1 MASSLR
7 ATAAGLTCVD
17 QARRRKGWTKTWT
30 SAWWE
35 SAYTSQATLRR
46 FWRGLAIQREP
57 FIAICAAVGVEWET
71 IADLGQENPLNEF
84 LSHLPIAQPD
94 SRETAYPDDDPILSN
109 ASPLPELPEGP
120 VALTSSFYI
129 ERPPTELRC
138 YQTIVKPGALIRIK
152 APRQMGKTSLVERI
166 LHYTAQHQYCT
177 VRLNLLQAEPAIL
190 SDLNQFL
197 RWFCACLSQKL
208 RLNNALE
215 TYWETDRG
223 SIVNCTTYIQ
233 EHLLESLDTPLVI
246 ALDEVDRLFLYP
258 AIAQSFFPMLRSWY
272 EEAKTIEVWEKLR
285 LIVVHSTEN
294 YGELD
299 INQSPFNVGL
309 AIELTEFTPEQLQDL
324 VVRHPVN
331 LTAFQQTQLM
341 ELLGGHP
348 YLIRLALYH
357 LACQDLTLDQLLQ
370 EASTPVGIYEDHLRR
385 HWKTLSDSRS
395 LATAFSTIISAT
407 EPVRIGLIP
416 LYQLYSMGLI
426 QRHGDS
432 AIPRCSLYQQY
443 FREQLNIVISP
454 TSLTSG
460 F

>member
-7 ATAAGLTCVD
+7 ATAAGLACVD

-30 SAWWE
+30 SVWWE

-57 FIAICAAVGVEWET
+57 FIAICEAVGVNWET
-71 IADLGQENPLNEF
+71 IADLNTEAPLHES
-84 LSHLPIAQPD
+84 LSDPPIAQPD
-94 SRETAYPDDDPILSN
+94 IRETAYSDEDPILSA
-109 ASPLPELPEGP
+109 ASTLPELPEGP
-120 VALTSSFYI
+120 VVLTSPFYI
-129 ERPPTELRC
+129 ERPPAEQRC
-138 YQTIVKPGALIRIK
+138 YQTIIKPGALIRIK

-166 LHYTAQHQYCT
+166 LHHATQQQYRT

-215 TYWETDRG
+215 AYWDCDRG

-233 EHLLESLDTPLVI
+233 EHLLESLDNPLVI
-246 ALDEVDRLFLYP
+246 ALDEVDRLFPYP
-258 AIAQSFFPMLRSWY
+258 VIAQSFFPMLRSWY
-272 EEAKTIEVWEKLR
+272 EEAKIMEVWEKLR

-309 AIELTEFTPEQLQDL
+309 AIELIEFSSEQIQDL
-324 VVRHPVN
+324 VARHPVS
-331 LTAFQQTQLM
+331 LTASQQAQLM
-341 ELLGGHP
+341 DLLGGHP

-370 EASTPVGIYEDHLRR
+370 EAATPVGIYEDHLRR
-385 HWKTLSDSRS
+385 HWKTLSDSSS

-407 EPVRIGLIP
+407 EPVRISLIP

-426 QRHGDS
+426 RRHGDG
-432 AIPRCSLYQQY
+432 AIPRCSLYKEY
-443 FREQLNIVISP
+443 FREQLNTTILPS
-454 TSLTSG
+454 SLASG

>member
-1 MASSLR
+1 MARSLR
-7 ATAAGLTCVD
+7 ATAAGLAYID

-57 FIAICAAVGVEWET
+57 FILICEAVGVEWET
-71 IADLGQENPLNEF
+71 IADLEQDNPLNES
-84 LSHLPIAQPD
+84 LSDLPIAQPD
-94 SRETAYPDDDPILSN
+94 ICETVYPDDDSRFSA
-109 ASPLPELPEGP
+109 ASPLPELPEGS
-120 VALTSSFYI
+120 VALTSPFYI

-166 LHYTAQHQYCT
+166 LHYATQQQYRT
-177 VRLNLLQAEPAIL
+177 VRLNILQAEPSIL
-190 SDLNQFL
+190 CDLNQFL

-215 TYWETDRG
+215 VYWDCDRG

-233 EHLLESLDTPLVI
+233 EHLLEALNTPLVI
-246 ALDEVDRLFLYP
+246 ALDEVDRLFPYP

-272 EEAKTIEVWEKLR
+272 EEAKTMEVWEKLR

-299 INQSPFNVGL
+299 INQSPFNIGL
-309 AIELTEFTPEQLQDL
+309 AIELTEFTGEQVQDL
-324 VVRHPVN
+324 VARHPVS
-331 LTAFQQTQLM
+331 LTASQQIQLM
-341 ELLGGHP
+341 DLLGGHP

-370 EASTPVGIYEDHLRR
+370 EAPTPVGIYEDHLRR
-385 HWKTLSDSRS
+385 HWKTLSDSS
-395 LATAFSTIISAT
+395 NLATAFSTIISAT
-407 EPVRIGLIP
+407 KPVRIGLIP

-426 QRHGDS
+426 QRKGDS

-443 FREQLNIVISP
+443 FREQLNTAIPP
-454 TSLTSG
+454 TSLASG

>member
-7 ATAAGLTCVD
+7 ATAAGLACID
-17 QARRRKGWTKTWT
+17 QARQRKGWTKTWT
-30 SAWWE
+30 AAWWE

-46 FWRGLAIQREP
+46 FWRGLAIQRET
-57 FIAICAAVGVEWET
+57 FIAICEAVGVNWET
-71 IADLGQENPLNEF
+71 IADLDTEAPSDEILTDP
-84 LSHLPIAQPD
+84 PIAQPD
-94 SRETAYPDDDPILSN
+94 IRETSYPNDDSTLSN

-129 ERPPTELRC
+129 ERPPTEQRC
-138 YQTIVKPGALIRIK
+138 YQIIVKPGALIRIK

-166 LHYTAQHQYCT
+166 LHHATQHQYRT
-177 VRLNLLQAEPAIL
+177 VRLNLLQAEPATLI
-190 SDLNQFL
+190 DLNQFL
-197 RWFCACLSQKL
+197 RWFCACLTQKL

-215 TYWETDRG
+215 HYWESDRG
-223 SIVNCTTYIQ
+223 SIVNCTTYLQ

-246 ALDEVDRLFLYP
+246 ALDEVDRLFPFP
-258 AIAQSFFPMLRSWY
+258 AIAQSFFPMLRSWF
-272 EEAKTIEVWEKLR
+272 EEAKIMEVWEKLR

-309 AIELTEFTPEQLQDL
+309 AIELMEFTAEQVQNL
-324 VVRHPVN
+324 VVCYSLN
-331 LTAFQQTQLM
+331 LTASQQTQLIN
-341 ELLGGHP
+341 LLGGHP

-370 EASTPVGIYEDHLRR
+370 EATTPIGIYEDHLRR
-385 HWKTLSDSRS
+385 HWKTLSDSNG
-395 LATAFSTIISAT
+395 LATALSTIVSAT

-416 LYQLYSMGLI
+416 LYQLHSMGLI
-426 QRHGDS
+426 QRQGEG
-432 AIPRCSLYQQY
+432 AIPRCSLYQTY
-443 FREQLNIVISP
+443 FREQLNSIIS
-454 TSLTSG
+454 SSRASG

>member
-7 ATAAGLTCVD
+7 ATAAGLACID
-17 QARRRKGWTKTWT
+17 QARQRKGWTKTWT
-30 SAWWE
+30 AAWWE

-46 FWRGLAIQREP
+46 FWRGLAIQRET
-57 FIAICAAVGVEWET
+57 FIAICEAVGVNWET
-71 IADLGQENPLNEF
+71 IADLDTEAPSDEILTDP
-84 LSHLPIAQPD
+84 PIAQPD
-94 SRETAYPDDDPILSN
+94 IRETSYPNDDSTLSN

-120 VALTSSFYI
+120 VALTSLFYI
-129 ERPPTELRC
+129 ERPPTEQRC

-166 LHYTAQHQYCT
+166 LHHATQHQYRT

-208 RLNNALE
+208 QLNNALD
-215 TYWETDRG
+215 TYWESDRG

-233 EHLLESLDTPLVI
+233 EHLLAPLDTPLVI
-246 ALDEVDRLFLYP
+246 ILDEVDRLFPYP
-258 AIAQSFFPMLRSWY
+258 VLAQSFFPMLRSWY
-272 EEAKTIEVWEKLR
+272 EEAKNMEVWEKLR

-309 AIELTEFTPEQLQDL
+309 AIELTEFTPEQVQDL
-324 VVRHPVN
+324 VARHSSS
-331 LTAFQQTQLM
+331 LTTTQQMQLM
-341 ELLGGHP
+341 DLLGGHP

-357 LACQDLTLDQLLQ
+357 LACQDLTLEQLLQ
-370 EASTPVGIYEDHLRR
+370 EAPTPIGIYEDHLRR
-385 HWKTLSDSRS
+385 HWKTLSDSIS
-395 LATAFSTIISAT
+395 LSTAFSSIISAT
-407 EPVRIGLIP
+407 EPMRISLIP

-426 QRHGDS
+426 QRQGDG

-443 FREQLNIVISP
+443 FREQLKPV
-454 TSLTSG
+454 TSSSSLAAG